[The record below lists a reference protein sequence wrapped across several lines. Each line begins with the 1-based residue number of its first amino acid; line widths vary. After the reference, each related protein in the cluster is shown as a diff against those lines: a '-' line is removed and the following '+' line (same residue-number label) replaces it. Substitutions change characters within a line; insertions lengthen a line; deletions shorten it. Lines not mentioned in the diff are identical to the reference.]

1 MTITP
6 VAFSPSE
13 TPVGRFPFRR
23 TSLGVAS
30 ARPAYN
36 PPVVTASDA
45 APHPWRRVVLSHLEH
60 TPDRLHLGP
69 YAPPGDECAGE
80 CGVHEIDRDRVIED
94 AAHPEG
100 VIAQPSDPQ
109 FSSSQAVISEPSNAV
124 GKDFLPGGALIAA
137 APSGTGFQVSLYGL
151 VGVLLAVD
159 EGLELNV
166 LGLNIGVDA
175 AAPALK
181 LPAIGRLG
189 LDR

>member
-1 MTITP
+1 
-6 VAFSPSE
+6 VAP
-13 TPVGRFPFRR
+13 GRPLAPG
-23 TSLGVAS
+23 THP
-30 ARPAYN
+30 RP
-36 PPVVTASDA
+36 PP
-45 APHPWRRVVLSHLEH
+45 PW
-60 TPDRLHLGP
+60 
-69 YAPPGDECAGE
+69 GDECAGE
-80 CGVHEIDRDRVIED
+80 CGVHEIDRDCVIED